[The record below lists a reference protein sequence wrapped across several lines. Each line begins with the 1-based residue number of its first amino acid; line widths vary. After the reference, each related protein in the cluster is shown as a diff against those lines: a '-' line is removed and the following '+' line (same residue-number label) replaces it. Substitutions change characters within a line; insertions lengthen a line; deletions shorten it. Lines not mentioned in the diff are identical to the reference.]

1 MAKFFFSLKLQEAI
15 SSISV
20 MKMLVEQAEA
30 NISRALID
38 ADKPVELQRFHALT
52 IHAVRA
58 LAMMKM
64 KLGLNTNI

>member
-1 MAKFFFSLKLQEAI
+1 
-15 SSISV
+15 
-20 MKMLVEQAEA
+20 MLVEQAEA

-38 ADKPVELQRFHALT
+38 ADKPEAVESGNFRRNNIMKMVELQRFHALT